1 MSPTR
6 AGLLRASVAAAV
18 LAAAT
23 GCASA
28 GLARPSPFP
37 GSASPAVGEVDAAAT
52 PPVSP
57 PVSEGTPPPADRPS
71 AVTTT
76 SAPATTMPP
85 ANVVAAVQDAL
96 DQRGTSYSV
105 GGESPSS
112 GFDCSGLVQYVLA
125 RQGITLPRTVAEQV
139 LAGRAVSLDEI
150 QPGDLVF
157 FITEGRTVSH
167 VGIVVDA
174 TTPVTFVHAPGSGG
188 FVRTDR
194 MSVPYWRDRFAGAR
208 RVW

>member
-1 MSPTR
+1 MSLTV
-6 AGLLRASVAAAV
+6 AGLLRASAAAAA

-23 GCASA
+23 GCAST
-28 GLARPSPFP
+28 GVVRPSPFP
-37 GSASPAVGEVDAAAT
+37 GSISPAVRDAKPAPT
-52 PPVSP
+52 PASP
-57 PVSEGTPPPADRPS
+57 PVSDASASPAERPS
-71 AVTTT
+71 ALTT
-76 SAPATTMPP
+76 SATALTLPP
-85 ANVVAAVQDAL
+85 ASVLAAVQDAL
-96 DQRGTSYSV
+96 DQRGTSYSL

-139 LAGRAVSLDEI
+139 LAGRPVALDEL

-157 FITEGRTVSH
+157 FITEGRTASH

-174 TTPVTFVHAPGSGG
+174 TSLVTFVHAPGSGG

-194 MSVPYWRDRFAGAR
+194 MSTPYWRDRFAGAR